1 MASKVLLVVASLLL
15 FAAAAPVGEAADPL
29 PEPQCM
35 PVYQEYDLGAVRIVR
50 PNSCTTHVWVL
61 GQQIL

>member
-1 MASKVLLVVASLLL
+1 MRIMLALTLVALTAVAVAPSASAG
-15 FAAAAPVGEAADPL
+15 P

-35 PVYQEYDLGAVRIVR
+35 PVYREYDFGAVRIVS

-61 GQQIL
+61 GHQII